1 MPAPER
7 RKAERACEAEATAS
21 ARRALVLRLKRI
33 EGQLRGIQSM
43 IEADADCEAI
53 AQQMS
58 AARKALDK
66 TYFEL
71 AACAIAHPRFAA
83 APPAPRGAGERPDE
97 RLLRITRTLAKY
109 A

>member
-1 MPAPER
+1 LPARER
-7 RKAERACEAEATAS
+7 RKTDRACETEATAS

-83 APPAPRGAGERPDE
+83 SSAPDPGGERPGE

>member
-1 MPAPER
+1 LPAPER
-7 RKAERACEAEATAS
+7 RPAARAYAAEAT

-33 EGQLRGIQSM
+33 EGQLRGIQAM
-43 IEADADCEAI
+43 IEADAGCEAI

-83 APPAPRGAGERPDE
+83 APAPDRAGERPGE